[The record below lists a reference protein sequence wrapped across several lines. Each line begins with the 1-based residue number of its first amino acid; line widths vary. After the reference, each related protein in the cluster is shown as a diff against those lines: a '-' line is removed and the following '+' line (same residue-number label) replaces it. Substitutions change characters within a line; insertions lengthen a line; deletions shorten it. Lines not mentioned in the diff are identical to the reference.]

1 MYVRLRPL
9 TARAAV
15 LAVVLAM
22 ALAGE
27 PAFAQRSFPLN
38 SEPRIYDFNIL
49 PTQRGSIDLADYD
62 DDGDLDILVTGRSGG
77 FMVTQVYCQ
86 SRVVIGR
93 PVGQITVF
101 DTLRT
106 FIEAPT
112 NLPPVWESTARFGD
126 YDGDGDSDLLISGR
140 TTLNPTGGV
149 PPITRLFEYRNGQY
163 FIDERS
169 EFTNVFGGDI
179 AWGDYDGDGDLDVI
193 VTGSTRTT
201 APYTPATRLYR
212 NEGGVFTA
220 VPTNLPDMAFGAAAW
235 SDIDG
240 DGDLD
245 LALQGVAE
253 TERYVTDVFRNDG
266 GGRFEGLRVDVQ
278 PVAHGSF
285 DWGDVDRDGDDD
297 LLVNGGVLD
306 PNLQRGVTAILL
318 NDGGMFR
325 RMDVDLPGA
334 FGGAARFADFDLDGR
349 MDLAVSGAPT
359 AFSQPSFSVYLND
372 GSGFDAAIPPFGLMM
387 GDLAVGDYNGDGDPD
402 IIVSGLNAEST
413 FTNFYRNHII
423 KDVNLGD
430 YESPQIVPD
439 HDGEWT
445 GCIVR

>member
-1 MYVRLRPL
+1 MYMRYRFPL
-9 TARAAV
+9 
-15 LAVVLAM
+15 LL
-22 ALAGE
+22 ALAFVLGCG

-38 SEPRIYDFNIL
+38 SEPRIYDFNVL

-62 DDGDLDILVTGRSGG
+62 GDGDLDILVTGRSGE
-77 FMVTQVYCQ
+77 FMVTRVYCQ
-86 SRVVIGR
+86 SRVVIGI
-93 PVGQITVF
+93 PVGQFTVF

-106 FIEAPT
+106 FIAAPT
-112 NLPPVWESTARFGD
+112 NLPPVWESTAKFGD
-126 YDGDGDSDLLISGR
+126 YDGDGDADVLLSGR
-140 TTLNPTGGV
+140 TTLSAAAGA
-149 PPITRLFEYRNGQY
+149 PPITRLFEHRSGQY
-163 FIDERS
+163 FVDERS
-169 EFTNVFGGDI
+169 EFTNVFSGDI

-212 NEGGVFTA
+212 NDGGIFTA

-235 SDIDG
+235 SDVDG

-253 TERYVTDVFRNDG
+253 TERYLTDVFRNAG
-266 GGRFEGLRVDVQ
+266 GGQFEPMQVDVQ

-285 DWGDVDRDGDDD
+285 DWGDVDGDGDDD

-306 PNLQRGVTAILL
+306 PHLQRGVTAILL
-318 NDGGMFR
+318 NEGGTFR
-325 RMDVDLPGA
+325 RMEVELPGA
-334 FGGAARFADFDLDGR
+334 FSGAARLADFDLDGR

-359 AFSQPSFSVYLND
+359 AFAQPTFSIYLNS

-387 GDLAVGDYNGDGDPD
+387 GDLAVGDYNADGDPD
-402 IIVSGLNAEST
+402 IIVAGINADGST
-413 FTNFYRNHII
+413 STNFYRNHII

-445 GCIVR
+445 GCVIR